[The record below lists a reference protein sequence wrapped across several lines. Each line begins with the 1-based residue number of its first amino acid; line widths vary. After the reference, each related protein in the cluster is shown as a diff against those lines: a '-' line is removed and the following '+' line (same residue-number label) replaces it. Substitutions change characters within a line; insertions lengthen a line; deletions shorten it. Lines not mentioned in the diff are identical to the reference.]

1 LTGSNSNGKIAIS
14 SCVALSAPTTGN
26 TREIVFWV
34 DKNASSSQQDG
45 FTGGSLQSVNG
56 SIYDPSR
63 QVKYTGSAA
72 AGSNACTE
80 VVADNVVFSGS
91 SGFSSSCTAGAGGSG
106 QAKLVE

>member
-1 LTGSNSNGKIAIS
+1 
-14 SCVALSAPTTGN
+14 
-26 TREIVFWV
+26 V
-34 DKNASSSQQDG
+34 DKSVSSNQQDG
-45 FTGGSLQSVNG
+45 FTGGSLQSIDG

-72 AGSNACTE
+72 AGSNASTE

-91 SGFSSSCTAGAGGSG
+91 SSISSCTTGSGGSG